1 MSEEPPPS
9 DMQGGVESNLG
20 PQLGSDQADLNVGS
34 MDIRRLGVLDRQLIM
49 PMLYCKIRALR
60 GSTTFEVVRNEVLNM
75 NVSVGGRGR
84 RDLIRMQVASRGGG
98 VNVESE
104 IEASKPSW
112 LQRNISD
119 RDWKEDKRK
128 ELNEA

>member
-1 MSEEPPPS
+1 
-9 DMQGGVESNLG
+9 MQGGVESNLG
-20 PQLGSDQADLNVGS
+20 PQLGSDQVDLNVGS

-75 NVSVGGRGR
+75 NISIGGRGR

-104 IEASKPSW
+104 IEDNKPSW
-112 LQRNISD
+112 IQRNVTD
-119 RDWKEDKRK
+119 RDWKEERIKAK
-128 ELNEA
+128 GEA